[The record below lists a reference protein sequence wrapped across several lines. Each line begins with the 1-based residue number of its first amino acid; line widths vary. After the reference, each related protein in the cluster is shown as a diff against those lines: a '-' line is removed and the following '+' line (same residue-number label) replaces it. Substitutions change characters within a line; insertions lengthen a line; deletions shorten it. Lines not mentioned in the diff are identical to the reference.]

1 MYLFIPDENLELSPD
16 ELSLLILTNDGFN
29 NLDDHSSDLNK
40 QVLTTKETYLWGIII
55 SRIVQEFPDINS
67 EQIITAYRRS
77 IRRERERLKDYY
89 ENLPLNPFGD
99 SQNEIAS
106 NIFLSFQNEL
116 NINLSVEELVRSK
129 KQAFY
134 SLVES
139 GKIKDPIFTTVG
151 GITIAAVGMI
161 PYGFTK
167 KTEKG
172 RTIYKKIEAMF
183 WLYEMQ
189 IDDEGNSATRIK
201 FRLWNVLKK
210 FKNAIAD
217 STDEELGNN

>member
-1 MYLFIPDENLELSPD
+1 
-16 ELSLLILTNDGFN
+16 
-29 NLDDHSSDLNK
+29 
-40 QVLTTKETYLWGIII
+40 
-55 SRIVQEFPDINS
+55 
-67 EQIITAYRRS
+67 
-77 IRRERERLKDYY
+77 
-89 ENLPLNPFGD
+89 
-99 SQNEIAS
+99 
-106 NIFLSFQNEL
+106 
-116 NINLSVEELVRSK
+116 
-129 KQAFY
+129 
-134 SLVES
+134 
-139 GKIKDPIFTTVG
+139 
-151 GITIAAVGMI
+151 MI